1 MGCENLLDDFSRSGF
16 SSRPNDFQKNCAI
29 VLTGTAERNVHETHM
44 TTSSEN
50 GEMGSRVRIEGKCRV
65 RSSLRRIC

>member
-44 TTSSEN
+44 TT